1 MANQKKGVGGA
12 IVCHDQGTAYSRF
25 LKWEEGW
32 GWSFK
37 NWEKKCQ
44 GCWIIVNYRVSPEK

>member
-37 NWEKKCQ
+37 NWEKKMSRLLD
-44 GCWIIVNYRVSPEK
+44 YSEL